1 MSKKKIL
8 VVDDDAA
15 LCNLVE
21 SVLTP
26 CGYEVLKA
34 ATGQEAL
41 KLLYSKRADLVLLD
55 VVLPGLD
62 GWQTCSR
69 IRDISDVPVIM
80 MTGKQTGEH
89 DIVHG
94 LECGADEY
102 LLKPVGNRELVA
114 RVKAVLRR
122 AEAAPSGE
130 KGDDKSFTD
139 EYLSIDL
146 VRRNVMV
153 DGKKVRL
160 TPREYRLLATLLDN
174 AGIVLTHRQILEG
187 VWGWEYIDDI
197 DYVRIYIAHLRK
209 KIEPEP
215 SNPGYI
221 LTEPGVGYYFAKKT
235 RPEPASYHSRN

>member
-55 VVLPGLD
+55 IVLPGLD

-69 IRDISDVPVIM
+69 IRDFSDVPVIM

-235 RPEPASYHSRN
+235 RPEPAGYHSRN